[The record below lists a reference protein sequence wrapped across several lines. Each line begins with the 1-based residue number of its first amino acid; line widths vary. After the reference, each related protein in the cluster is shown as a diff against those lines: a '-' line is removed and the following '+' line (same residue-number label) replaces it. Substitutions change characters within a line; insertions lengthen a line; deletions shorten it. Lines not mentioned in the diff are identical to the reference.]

1 MNAIQKKPGQYL
13 GTRVEHKWWR
23 RYNKEGF
30 FTRGIGEYWVKD
42 GSLFFQH
49 RTKRKPIR
57 LPLRSLTE
65 IKVCPCKARTKGMPI
80 IKLVWRKDGRWLSS
94 EFVLTGIMEGEDNL
108 LASLRT
114 EV

>member
-114 EV
+114 GV